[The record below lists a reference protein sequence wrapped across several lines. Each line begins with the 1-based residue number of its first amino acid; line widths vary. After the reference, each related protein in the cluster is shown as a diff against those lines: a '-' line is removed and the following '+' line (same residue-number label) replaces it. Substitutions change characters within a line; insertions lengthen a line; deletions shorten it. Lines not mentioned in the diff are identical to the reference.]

1 MKLDTEGLK
10 AEIENLKKA
19 NEEPKADDVKND
31 EGGDDDV
38 KNENE

>member
-19 NEEPKADDVKND
+19 NEESKADDVKND